1 MIARKGGKIPL
12 TIDND
17 VFIKILF
24 VLCTNLHGFVGYK
37 HNQEHE
43 NIRFCVFNPSISMK
57 TMTLKKKDV
66 TTNNQQ
72 KINA

>member
-1 MIARKGGKIPL
+1 MYEPPRFA
-12 TIDND
+12 
-17 VFIKILF
+17 
-24 VLCTNLHGFVGYK
+24 GYK